1 MELLV
6 CEKCDTIVYP
16 WKLNDGAVLV
26 LPHHRYMVL
35 GKKCL
40 GCAHEVFKRRWSM
53 EYTLKETHE
62 DNEWE
67 HSEG

>member
-16 WKLNDGAVLV
+16 WELGDERITV

-35 GKKCL
+35 GRRCMSC
-40 GCAHEVFKRRWSM
+40 GHEVLKRRWSM
-53 EYTLKETHE
+53 EYALKES
-62 DNEWE
+62 NE
-67 HSEG
+67 SNEG